1 MKKCIIVILLV
12 LCMVVAGCANTTDKP
27 AASEA
32 ATVNKITAEEAK
44 ARLDNETGIILV
56 DVRTEDEYNVEHIP
70 DAVLLPL
77 DNIADDAEAMIPAKE
92 AIYFVYCRSGNRSA
106 TASAQLVEMG
116 YENIYDLGGIKD
128 WPYEKISGQ

>member
-1 MKKCIIVILLV
+1 MKKFIIVILLV
-12 LCMVVAGCANTTDKP
+12 LSMAFVGCANITDKP
-27 AASEA
+27 AAGET

-44 ARLDNETGIILV
+44 TRLDNESGIILV

-77 DNIADDAEAMIPAKE
+77 DNIADDAEAMIPDKE
-92 AIYFVYCRSGNRSA
+92 ATYFVYCRSGNRSA

-116 YENIYDLGGIKD
+116 YTNIYDLGGIKD
-128 WPYEKISGQ
+128 WPYEKILGQ

>member
-1 MKKCIIVILLV
+1 MKKRIILTLLALSIV
-12 LCMVVAGCANTTDKP
+12 LVGCSSPNDQP

-32 ATVNKITAEEAK
+32 ATVNTITAEEAK

-56 DVRTEDEYNVEHIP
+56 DVRTQDEYNAEHIP
-70 DAVLLPL
+70 NAILLPI
-77 DNIADDAEAMIPAKE
+77 DHIAADAETIIPDKE

-116 YENIYDLGGIKD
+116 YKNIFDLGGIKD
-128 WPYEKISGQ
+128 WPYDKTSAQ